1 MCCLPE
7 GNNQKTS
14 VSCWLL
20 ETARLL
26 CWIRC
31 CWTRRNFI
39 LWDGR
44 IKFSSWLCR
53 GNVLTWAMEFGFHFI
68 KSFATW
74 QRSCRDAF
82 NRTKLDHMMKRKI
95 PAEIHS
101 IKRTRSRMRLFSRR
115 RSRHQKDRPSSW
127 CSRKFSLVN
136 HDSKFR
142 AFFLAPFSSLSWR
155 LEHAYLYL
163 RNFECPMGQKM
174 SCPHFL
180 QRPLV
185 HLLVYVSPPCPPCPN
200 SVWYRFLLRWS

>member
-39 LWDGR
+39 LWDGW

-136 HDSKFR
+136 HDSKFL
-142 AFFLAPFSSLSWR
+142 AFFSL
-155 LEHAYLYL
+155 
-163 RNFECPMGQKM
+163 
-174 SCPHFL
+174 
-180 QRPLV
+180 
-185 HLLVYVSPPCPPCPN
+185 
-200 SVWYRFLLRWS
+200 RFLHYLGDWNTLI